1 MRGAREHRQQV
12 ARALRW
18 RPEWWIAAVA
28 VLAWPAMLAGVGM
41 GQMNAGMGP
50 MRGRMGSMNSAI
62 LDCIPSGARF
72 IGLRA
77 FTGQSGGGAHYS
89 PLAAVA
95 GLPGWSAMVLAM
107 MVPVTLPA
115 VRHVAFNTMHYRR
128 RRAMALYILVYVGC
142 WALFGV
148 AAFEARDLLVAASGI
163 SGRAL
168 LALAVAAAAAWQLTR
183 TKRRA
188 VLACGQ
194 TVPLPPSGLRA
205 DLGCVRFAILSARR
219 CMVSC
224 WAIMLVMV
232 TAGNLTALWMVA
244 LTALVLAEEL
254 TKRGWRLIR
263 PAAGL
268 LGLAAVVVAAGV

>member
-1 MRGAREHRQQV
+1 MRSVREHRHRV

-28 VLAWPAMLAGVGM
+28 VLAWPAMLVGVGM
-41 GQMNAGMGP
+41 GQMSAGMAP
-50 MRGRMGSMNSAI
+50 TNLAS
-62 LDCIPSGARF
+62 LDCTPSGARF
-72 IGLRA
+72 IGLQA
-77 FTGQSGGGAHYS
+77 WTGQLGGGAHYS
-89 PLAAVA
+89 PLAALA
-95 GLPGWSAMVLAM
+95 NLPGWSAMVLAM

-115 VRHVAFNTMHYRR
+115 VRHVAFNTMRYRR
-128 RRAMALYILVYVGC
+128 RRAMVLYTLVYVGC

-163 SGRAL
+163 GGRAL
-168 LALAVAAAAAWQLTR
+168 LALAVGAAAGWQLTR

-188 VLACGQ
+188 VLACGR

-205 DLGCVRFAILSARR
+205 DLGCARFAILSARR

-232 TAGNLTALWMVA
+232 VAGTLTAVWMVA

-254 TKRGWRLIR
+254 TKGGWRLIR

-268 LGLAAVVVAAGV
+268 LGLAAVAVAVGV